1 MSSFDDE
8 LLIITDRSNRKG
20 DLNNKLQI
28 HQTQQKKILKS
39 SAADSVKI
47 PIKNEHRNR
56 IKKVPETIQISK
68 YRFSTGSANE
78 ILSPSEYHSRTSLKE
93 SIQNI
98 PMSVNKK
105 NIGPRSNLN
114 GKSGLNSQIQESLG
128 NSPTL
133 NRFVP

>member
-47 PIKNEHRNR
+47 PIKNENRNR

-93 SIQNI
+93 SI
-98 PMSVNKK
+98 
-105 NIGPRSNLN
+105 
-114 GKSGLNSQIQESLG
+114 
-128 NSPTL
+128 
-133 NRFVP
+133 